1 MSDLSEDEF
10 LSKELKDCPKP
21 DEFDGVCRVC
31 LSTSSLHSIFGYR
44 EPFCLSPQDLSGRM
58 QNCTGIQIEN
68 GDGMP
73 SKICENCIHSLQ
85 VACRFR
91 SQSEASDRKLR
102 DVLKYFKQE
111 NTHSDEESIE
121 FQFKQE
127 SSDSDLLLSELKTL
141 NSKDNTI
148 TSVTDQH
155 NIENDF
161 SFDNDGDM
169 IVILQT
175 DSEFL
180 NENDNGK
187 KNSVERIDETNLKT
201 SQRMSK
207 RRSFK
212 AADVDLTFYG
222 CLLCEKRFVSKNILQ
237 AHMADTHGEVK
248 QEEFR
253 CHACDKVFD
262 KRAVRLRHERKTC
275 PKMPPGSQ
283 YQCGWVFKSCYFK
296 QL

>member
-1 MSDLSEDEF
+1 MTDLSEDEF

-21 DEFDGVCRVC
+21 DDFNGVCRVC

-44 EPFCLSPQDLSGRM
+44 EPFCLSLQDLSGRM
-58 QNCTGIQIEN
+58 ENCTGIQIEN

-73 SKICENCIHSLQ
+73 SKICEICIHSLQ

-91 SQSEASDRKLR
+91 SQSETSDRKLR

-111 NTHSDEESIE
+111 NTNSDEESIE
-121 FQFKQE
+121 FKFKQE
-127 SSDSDLLLSELKTL
+127 SSDSDLLLSDLKTL
-141 NSKDNTI
+141 SNKNNTI
-148 TSVTDQH
+148 SSIVEEQK
-155 NIENDF
+155 IYNDF

-180 NENDNGK
+180 NENDNEK
-187 KNSVERIDETNLKT
+187 KVSSDDRIKQRKSTTQNL
-201 SQRMSK
+201 SN
-207 RRSFK
+207 RRSFETTD
-212 AADVDLTFYG
+212 ADLTFYG

-237 AHMADTHGEVK
+237 SHMADTHGEVK
-248 QEEFR
+248 PEEFR

-283 YQCGWVFKSCYFK
+283 YQCR
-296 QL
+296 

>member
-21 DEFDGVCRVC
+21 DDFDGVCRVC

-58 QNCTGIQIEN
+58 QICTGIQIEN

-73 SKICENCIHSLQ
+73 SKICEICIHSLQ

-91 SQSEASDRKLR
+91 SQSETSDRKLR
-102 DVLKYFKQE
+102 DVLKYYKQE
-111 NTHSDEESIE
+111 KTHSDEESIE
-121 FQFKQE
+121 FEFKQE
-127 SSDSDLLLSELKTL
+127 SSDSDLLLSELKAH
-141 NSKDNTI
+141 NNKDNI
-148 TSVTDQH
+148 INS
-155 NIENDF
+155 IEEQKIEDDF

-180 NENDNGK
+180 NENDNEK
-187 KNSVERIDETNLKT
+187 KVSIDERVNQTRSKPTKHLSKGRTFET
-201 SQRMSK
+201 S
-207 RRSFK
+207 
-212 AADVDLTFYG
+212 DVDLTFYG

-237 AHMADTHGEVK
+237 SHMADTHGEVK

-283 YQCGWVFKSCYFK
+283 YQCRWV
-296 QL
+296 